1 MFCKYCGREIENDSQ
16 FCRFCGQSMTG
27 NNFTEFNNSIR
38 IRVERHE
45 PNFYKENQDKVHLCF
60 IVISKD
66 QKSVSIVEDDIN
78 KVDFYDCY
86 AIIALLRY
94 DCRNGYGFHYNRFE
108 NLGFYTDKLEPI
120 SRLKI
125 GNHSV
130 INVDRDPYY
139 PGWGYIKGKDFYDN
153 YEYSYLGKDKTLID
167 WGNWKNYR

>member
-38 IRVERHE
+38 IRVERLE

-86 AIIALLRY
+86 AIIIK
-94 DCRNGYGFHYNRFE
+94 RNIPH
-108 NLGFYTDKLEPI
+108 LECAEWYV
-120 SRLKI
+120 KQ
-125 GNHSV
+125 
-130 INVDRDPYY
+130 
-139 PGWGYIKGKDFYDN
+139 
-153 YEYSYLGKDKTLID
+153 
-167 WGNWKNYR
+167 